1 MNLVICT
8 GIGLAGLLLCS
19 AAFIGV
25 LWVVIQI
32 SDRLQGKFS
41 TPKWLEYL
49 GGGLLIAISGTM
61 LLFLSHDFGC
71 RIIHLTMRH

>member
-8 GIGLAGLLLCS
+8 GIGLVGLILCS

-25 LWVVIQI
+25 LWIFIQV

-41 TPKWLEYL
+41 TPKWLEYV
-49 GGGLLIAISGTM
+49 GGAVLIGVLSTM
-61 LLFLSHDFGC
+61 VLFLSHDFGC